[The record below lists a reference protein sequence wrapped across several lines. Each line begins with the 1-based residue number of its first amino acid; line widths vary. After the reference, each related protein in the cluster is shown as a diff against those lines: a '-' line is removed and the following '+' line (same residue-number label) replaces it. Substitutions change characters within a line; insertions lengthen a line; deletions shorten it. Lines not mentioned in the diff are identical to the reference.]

1 MNEFLR
7 YRFLIDSG
15 VDVLFKDEISS
26 LQCTYKFSDDY
37 FRFLLINSH
46 PSVRSIEGKMSF
58 FMLHTLHQLDAL
70 EEMNEDSIFS
80 PYIFILGRWNK
91 EMLVGEVLVGEHK
104 GAIVF
109 IEEEKYC
116 DIDSI
121 EELLEDM
128 DIEDVHLVLKNDGD
142 TVSILLA
149 AEGGVMTVL
158 EHSFTDFLD
167 NRLLLTS
174 EVIC

>member
-37 FRFLLINSH
+37 YRFLLINSH
-46 PSVRSIEGKMSF
+46 SSVTRLDSKMSF
-58 FMLHTLHQLDAL
+58 FTLHTPHHLDTL

-80 PYIFILGRWNK
+80 PYIFIMGRWNK

-121 EELLEDM
+121 EELLEDL
-128 DIEDVHLVLKNDGD
+128 DIEDIHLVLKNDCD
-142 TVSILLA
+142 TVAILLS
-149 AEGGVMTVL
+149 EYTGVMNVSEL
-158 EHSFTDFLD
+158 SFMEFLD
-167 NRLLLTS
+167 NRLLLS
-174 EVIC
+174 SLKC